1 MKISVA
7 YPPLSSDKGTPLL
20 SQNRQFQWFT
30 NPTYIYPMVPSYAA
44 SLLASR
50 GHDVS
55 FDDGIADE
63 MAYDAFMADLVR
75 RAPELVAMETKT
87 PVVTRHWKIAA
98 DIKAKLPHTAVVLM
112 GDHVTALPRESMENS
127 PADYVIAGGDFD
139 FILADLADHLA
150 GKPVA
155 MPEGVWRR
163 ENGEIVDGGTGSL
176 AHNLDELP
184 YIDRD
189 LTKWQ
194 RYAYKNGNF
203 KYTPGTYVMAG
214 RDCWWGRCTFCS
226 WTTLFPGAT
235 YRTVS
240 PARHVAEI
248 ERLVAERGVREIF
261 DDSGCFPR
269 GAWLEEFCGRL
280 IDKGLHRKVVMG
292 CNMRVGELTQ
302 DQWHLLKKANFRFI
316 LIGLESMSQATLNRL
331 KKGIQVSQI
340 EQTVAMAKKAGLEPH
355 ITTMVGYPWETRE
368 DARRTIDFAKSLF
381 SRGLLNTL
389 QATIVVPYPGTPLFE
404 EARANG
410 WLTTENWDDYDMRA
424 SVWKS
429 PISNEDVL
437 QFKDELYKAALTP
450 AFIARKIMGIRD
462 VDDVKFLFRAA
473 GKLFGH
479 LLNKSR
485 GKNCGCK

>member
-1 MKISVA
+1 MKVSVA

-30 NPTYIYPMVPSYAA
+30 NPTYIYPMVPAYAA
-44 SLLASR
+44 SLMASR
-50 GHDVS
+50 GHTVT

-63 MAYDAFMADLVR
+63 MTYEAFKRDLVAK
-75 RAPELVAMETKT
+75 APDVIAMETKT
-87 PVVTRHWKIAA
+87 PVVTRHWKIVADLKAA
-98 DIKAKLPHTAVVLM
+98 LPGATIVLM
-112 GDHVTALPRESMENS
+112 GDHVTALPRETMENC
-127 PADYVIAGGDFD
+127 PVDYVIRGGDFD
-139 FILADLADHLA
+139 FILADLVDHLD
-150 GKPVA
+150 GRPVA
-155 MPEGVWRR
+155 LPAGVWRR
-163 ENGEIVDGGTGSL
+163 ENGEIVDGGLGNLT
-176 AHNLDELP
+176 HNLDELP
-184 YIDRD
+184 YIDRE
-189 LTKWQ
+189 LIKWK
-194 RYAYKNGNF
+194 RYAFKNGNF
-203 KYTPGTYVMAG
+203 KYTPGAYVMAG

-248 ERLVAERGVREIF
+248 ERLVNDYGIREIF

-269 GAWLEEFCGRL
+269 GAWLEEFCNLL
-280 IDKGLHRKVVMG
+280 IAKGLHKKVVMG

-302 DQWHLLKKANFRFI
+302 AQWNLLKKANFRFI
-316 LIGLESMSQATLNRL
+316 LIGLESMSQDTLNRL
-331 KKGIQVSQI
+331 KKGIKVSQI
-340 EQTVAMAKKAGLEPH
+340 EETVRMAKKAGLEPH

-368 DARRTIDFAKSLF
+368 DARRTVDFAKSLF

-404 EARANG
+404 EAKANG
-410 WLTTENWDDYDMRA
+410 WLTTENWDDYDMRD

-429 PISNEDVL
+429 PISSSDVL

-450 AFIARKIMGIRD
+450 AFIIRKVLSIRD
-462 VDDVKFLFRAA
+462 LDDIKFLARAA
-473 GKLFGH
+473 SKLVGH

-485 GKNCGCK
+485 AKSCGCK

>member
-1 MKISVA
+1 MKVSVA

-30 NPTYIYPMVPSYAA
+30 NPTYIYPMVPAYAA
-44 SLLASR
+44 SLMASR
-50 GHDVS
+50 GHAVT

-63 MAYDAFMADLVR
+63 MTYEAFKRDLVAK
-75 RAPELVAMETKT
+75 APDVIAMETKT
-87 PVVTRHWKIAA
+87 PVVTRHWKIVADLKAA
-98 DIKAKLPHTAVVLM
+98 LPGATIVLM
-112 GDHVTALPRESMENS
+112 GDHVTALPRETMENC
-127 PADYVIAGGDFD
+127 PVDYAIRGGDFD
-139 FILADLADHLA
+139 FILADLVDHLD
-150 GKPVA
+150 GRPVA
-155 MPEGVWRR
+155 LPAGVWRR
-163 ENGEIVDGGTGSL
+163 ENGEIVDGGLGNLT
-176 AHNLDELP
+176 HNLDELP
-184 YIDRD
+184 YIDRE
-189 LTKWQ
+189 LIKWK
-194 RYAYKNGNF
+194 RYAFKNGNF
-203 KYTPGTYVMAG
+203 KYTPGAYVMAG

-248 ERLVAERGVREIF
+248 ERLVNDYGIREIF

-269 GAWLEEFCGRL
+269 GAWLEEFCNLL
-280 IDKGLHRKVVMG
+280 IAKGLHKKVVMG

-302 DQWHLLKKANFRFI
+302 AQWNLLKKANFRFI
-316 LIGLESMSQATLNRL
+316 LIGLESMSQDTLNRL
-331 KKGIQVSQI
+331 KKGIKVSQI
-340 EQTVAMAKKAGLEPH
+340 EETVRMAKNAGLEPH

-368 DARRTIDFAKSLF
+368 DARRTVDFAKSLF

-404 EARANG
+404 EAKANG
-410 WLTTENWDDYDMRA
+410 WLTTENWDDYDMRD

-429 PISNEDVL
+429 PISSSDVL

-450 AFIARKIMGIRD
+450 AFIVRKILSIRD
-462 VDDVKFLFRAA
+462 LDDIKFLARAA
-473 GKLFGH
+473 SKLVGH

-485 GKNCGCK
+485 AKPCGCK

>member
-7 YPPLSSDKGTPLL
+7 YPPLSSEKGTPLL
-20 SQNRQFQWFT
+20 TQNRQFQWFT
-30 NPTYIYPMVPSYAA
+30 NPTYIYPMVPAYAA
-44 SLLASR
+44 SLLAAR

-63 MAYDAFMADLVR
+63 KRYNDFMRELIAKAPDLI
-75 RAPELVAMETKT
+75 ALETKT
-87 PVVTRHWKIAA
+87 PVVTRHWKIVSELKAA
-98 DIKAKLPHTAVVLM
+98 LPGTVVVLM
-112 GDHVTALPRESMENS
+112 GDHVTALPRESMEHS
-127 PADYVIAGGDFD
+127 PVDYVICGGDFD
-139 FILADLADHLA
+139 FILADLADHLS
-150 GKPVA
+150 GKLPD
-155 MPEGVWRR
+155 MPAGVWRR
-163 ENGEIVDGGTGSL
+163 EAGAIVDGGKGSL
-176 AHNLDELP
+176 NHNLDELP
-184 YIDRD
+184 YIDRT
-189 LTKWQ
+189 LTKWE

-226 WTTLFPGAT
+226 WTTLFPGKT

-248 ERLVAERGVREIF
+248 ERLVNDLGVREIF

-269 GAWLEEFCGRL
+269 GEWLEEFCRL
-280 IDKGLHRKVVMG
+280 IISKGLNKKVVLG

-302 DQWHLLKKANFRFI
+302 AQWNLLKKANFRFI
-316 LIGLESMSQATLNRL
+316 LIGLESMSQDTLNRL

-340 EQTVAMAKKAGLEPH
+340 EETMRMAKKAGLEPH
-355 ITTMVGYPWETRE
+355 ITTMVGYPWESRE

-404 EARANG
+404 EARQNG

-429 PISNEDVL
+429 PISNADVL

-450 AFIARKIMGIRD
+450 AFIIRKIMSIRD
-462 VDDVKFLFRAA
+462 FDDIKFLARAA
-473 GKLFGH
+473 SKLLGH

-485 GKNCGCK
+485 AKGCDCK

>member
-7 YPPLSSDKGTPLL
+7 YPPLASDKGTPLL
-20 SQNRQFQWFT
+20 SQNRQFQWFK
-30 NPTYIYPMVPSYAA
+30 NPTYIYPMVPAYAA

-55 FDDGIADE
+55 WDDGIATE
-63 MAYDAFMADLVR
+63 MAYDAWLAGL
-75 RAPELVAMETKT
+75 RAKAPDLVAMETKT
-87 PVVTRHWKIAA
+87 PVVTRHWKIVA
-98 DIKAKLPHTAVVLM
+98 DVKRALPNAVVVLM
-112 GDHVTALPRESMENS
+112 GDHVTALPRESMDAC
-127 PADYVIAGGDFD
+127 PVDYVIAGGDFD
-139 FILADLADHLA
+139 FILADLADHLS
-150 GKPVA
+150 GKLPD
-155 MPEGVWRR
+155 MPAGVWRR
-163 ENGEIVDGGTGSL
+163 ENGQVVDGGLGSL
-176 AHNLDELP
+176 AHDLDALP

-189 LTKWQ
+189 LTNWKL
-194 RYAYKNGNF
+194 YAYKNGNF

-226 WTTLFPGAT
+226 WTTLFPGST

-240 PARHVAEI
+240 PERHVAEI

-269 GAWLEEFCGRL
+269 GQWLEDFCHGL
-280 IDKGLHRKVVMG
+280 IAKGLHKKVVLG
-292 CNMRVGELTQ
+292 CNMRVGELTM
-302 DQWHLLKKANFRFI
+302 DQWKLLKEANFRFI

-331 KKGIQVSQI
+331 HKGIKVEQI
-340 EQTVAMAKKAGLEPH
+340 EETVRMAKRAGLEPH

-368 DARRTIDFAKSLF
+368 DARRTVDFAKSLF

-404 EARANG
+404 EARQNG
-410 WLTTENWDDYDMRA
+410 WLTTENWDDYDMRT

-429 PISNEDVL
+429 PISTDDVL

-450 AFIARKIMGIRD
+450 AFILRKIMGIRD

-473 GKLFGH
+473 GKLLGH
-479 LLNKSR
+479 LLNKGR
-485 GKNCGCK
+485 GRDCK

>member
-1 MKISVA
+1 MKVSVA

-30 NPTYIYPMVPSYAA
+30 NPTYIYPMVPAYAA
-44 SLLASR
+44 SLMASR
-50 GHDVS
+50 GHTVT

-63 MAYDAFMADLVR
+63 MTYEAFKRDLVAK
-75 RAPELVAMETKT
+75 APDVIAMETKT
-87 PVVTRHWKIAA
+87 PVVTRHWKIVADFKAA
-98 DIKAKLPHTAVVLM
+98 LPGATIVLM
-112 GDHVTALPRESMENS
+112 GDHVTALPRETMENC
-127 PADYVIAGGDFD
+127 PVDYVICGGDFD
-139 FILADLADHLA
+139 FILADLVDHLD
-150 GKPVA
+150 GRPVA
-155 MPEGVWRR
+155 LPAGVWRR
-163 ENGEIVDGGTGSL
+163 ENGEIVDGGLGNLT
-176 AHNLDELP
+176 HNLDELP
-184 YIDRD
+184 YIDRE
-189 LTKWQ
+189 LIKWK
-194 RYAYKNGNF
+194 RYAFKNGNF
-203 KYTPGTYVMAG
+203 KYTPGAYVMAG

-248 ERLVAERGVREIF
+248 ERLVADYGIREIF

-269 GAWLEEFCGRL
+269 GAWLEEFCNLL
-280 IDKGLHRKVVMG
+280 IAKGLHKKVVMG

-302 DQWHLLKKANFRFI
+302 AQWNLLKKANFRFI
-316 LIGLESMSQATLNRL
+316 LIGLESMSQDTLNRL
-331 KKGIQVSQI
+331 KKGIKVSQI
-340 EQTVAMAKKAGLEPH
+340 EETVRMAKKAGLEPH

-368 DARRTIDFAKSLF
+368 DARRTVDFAKSLF

-404 EARANG
+404 EAKANG
-410 WLTTENWDDYDMRA
+410 WLTTENWDDYDMRD

-429 PISNEDVL
+429 PISSSDVL

-450 AFIARKIMGIRD
+450 AFIARKILSIRD
-462 VDDVKFLFRAA
+462 LDDIKFLARAA
-473 GKLFGH
+473 SKLIGH

-485 GKNCGCK
+485 AKSCGCK

>member
-20 SQNRQFQWFT
+20 TQNRQFQWFT
-30 NPTYIYPMVPSYAA
+30 NPTYIYPMVPAYAA
-44 SLLASR
+44 SLLAAR

-63 MAYDAFMADLVR
+63 KRYDDFMRELIAKAPDLI
-75 RAPELVAMETKT
+75 ALETKT
-87 PVVTRHWKIAA
+87 PVVTRHWKIVAELK
-98 DIKAKLPHTAVVLM
+98 KALPKTRVVLM

-127 PADYVIAGGDFD
+127 PVDFVICGGDFD

-150 GKPVA
+150 GTLA
-155 MPEGVWRR
+155 EMPAGVWRR
-163 ENGEIVDGGTGSL
+163 EGDAIIDGGVGSL
-176 AHNLDELP
+176 THNLDELP
-184 YIDRD
+184 YIDRK
-189 LTKWQ
+189 LTKWE

-226 WTTLFPGAT
+226 WTTLFPGKT

-248 ERLVAERGVREIF
+248 EHLVNELGVREIF

-269 GAWLEEFCGRL
+269 GAWLEEFCNLL
-280 IDKGLHRKVVMG
+280 ISKGLHKKVVLG

-302 DQWHLLKKANFRFI
+302 AQWNLLKKANFRFI
-316 LIGLESMSQATLNRL
+316 LIGLESMSQDTLNRL

-340 EQTVAMAKKAGLEPH
+340 EETMRMAKKAGLEPH
-355 ITTMVGYPWETRE
+355 ITTMVGYPWESRE
-368 DARRTIDFAKSLF
+368 DARRTVDFAKSLF

-404 EARANG
+404 EARQNG
-410 WLTTENWDDYDMRA
+410 WLTTENWDDYDMRM

-429 PISNEDVL
+429 PISNADVL
-437 QFKDELYKAALTP
+437 QFKDELYKAALSP
-450 AFIARKIMGIRD
+450 AFIVRKIMSIRD
-462 VDDVKFLFRAA
+462 IDDIKFLARAA
-473 GKLFGH
+473 SKLLGH

-485 GKNCGCK
+485 AKGCDCK